1 MQKRLRTVDVDQEG
15 GLAAAHEGDAADGD
29 DEEGDVTALSEKYS
43 GVKVKVNPEP

>member
-43 GVKVKVNPEP
+43 GVKVKVNPKP